1 RSRCA
6 FPTPAR
12 LPRCRSGGPLCARA
26 TLGLSRGRVSFPR
39 PFGRPRAHDPVTVRF
54 LALSSLVVLLPC
66 LGPSAATPAAEPQ
79 ADYRPKLRTPEERE
93 PFLPYLKP
101 GGDAF
106 ADEKEAEELGARL
119 AELGR
124 KLRASRRG
132 GDALADL
139 LAPAFRGGRL
149 APVEETVA
157 VRTPSLEVIRAGRMA
172 PELVLDARAFSDEL
186 RRLLAGFRDVTVAE
200 FLITAIAVERE
211 KAQATTDVRYDFV
224 GTGTDAWRV
233 ERSGRWR

>member
-1 RSRCA
+1 RCA

-79 ADYRPKLRTPEERE
+79 ADYRPKLRTPEELE

-101 GGDAF
+101 GGAAF
-106 ADEKEAEELGARL
+106 ADDKHAAHLRPRL
-119 AELGR
+119 PHPAR
-124 KLRASRRG
+124 KL
-132 GDALADL
+132 
-139 LAPAFRGGRL
+139 PA
-149 APVEETVA
+149 
-157 VRTPSLEVIRAGRMA
+157 
-172 PELVLDARAFSDEL
+172 
-186 RRLLAGFRDVTVAE
+186 
-200 FLITAIAVERE
+200 
-211 KAQATTDVRYDFV
+211 
-224 GTGTDAWRV
+224 
-233 ERSGRWR
+233 